1 MVSDVVSEFTAGD
14 ASCGALSSSRC
25 KVPPSRTS
33 LLDPRLALQTDRG
46 KECWS
51 HGCVLVQCLKHKVLI
66 NALGCLFQFLK
77 DASVHPPCVSHRS
90 TPKTKAG
97 LPRRGLKQWLLDSN
111 MKNKRSRNHRCKH
124 SGKQLIFFNNTKQRL
139 PVSICISVK
148 VGKIHSV

>member
-14 ASCGALSSSRC
+14 ASCGALSSSCC

-46 KECWS
+46 KQCWS

-77 DASVHPPCVSHRS
+77 DASVHPPCVDER
-90 TPKTKAG
+90 
-97 LPRRGLKQWLLDSN
+97 LDP
-111 MKNKRSRNHRCKH
+111 
-124 SGKQLIFFNNTKQRL
+124 LQRL
-139 PVSICISVK
+139 RQVCLEEVSNNGFLIATWKTRGAETTGVNTVASSLFFSTILSRDCLLVF
-148 VGKIHSV
+148 VFP